1 MSEEHLVSEELKNIF
16 KNAIKSLQIN
26 ENSYIIDEQSD
37 ITNAT
42 IKAINKHIHHSSTLL
57 LVN

>member
-26 ENSYIIDEQSD
+26 ENSCIIDEQSD
-37 ITNAT
+37 ITNT
-42 IKAINKHIHHSSTLL
+42 TMKEINKYIHHPSILL
-57 LVN
+57 IVN

>member
-16 KNAIKSLQIN
+16 ENAIKSLQIN

-42 IKAINKHIHHSSTLL
+42 IKAINKHMHHPSILL

>member
-42 IKAINKHIHHSSTLL
+42 IKAINKHIHHPSI
-57 LVN
+57 LVSVN

>member
-26 ENSYIIDEQSD
+26 DNSYIIDEQSD
-37 ITNAT
+37 ITNDT
-42 IKAINKHIHHSSTLL
+42 IKAINKHIHHPSILL